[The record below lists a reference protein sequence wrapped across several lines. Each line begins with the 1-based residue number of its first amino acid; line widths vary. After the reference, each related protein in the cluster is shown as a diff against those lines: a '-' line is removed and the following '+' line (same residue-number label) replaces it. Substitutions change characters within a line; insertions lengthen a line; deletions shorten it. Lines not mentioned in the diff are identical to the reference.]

1 MGSANKNKVV
11 VFNGEGT
18 IEGLAPTNHSTD
30 NKTIAETYGLA
41 AGDTYGHVKLHAG
54 DLSNTTY
61 ESGVAASADHNHD
74 TRYAPA

>member
-41 AGDTYGHVKLHAG
+41 TTEKYGHVKLQKGTLNNSAHA
-54 DLSNTTY
+54 D
-61 ESGVAASADHNHD
+61 GVAASVGHNHD
-74 TRYAPA
+74 GRYAPA